1 MQIPRWRGRSELTP
15 RGAYRHDSQP
25 GIPIDGR
32 LRSLETLGE
41 LSLNKRDDR
50 ESQLHTEGKAAI
62 GLMRRVEAG
71 NSEEATDMDNLSSS
85 GV

>member
-1 MQIPRWRGRSELTP
+1 MERLT
-15 RGAYRHDSQP
+15 
-25 GIPIDGR
+25 
-32 LRSLETLGE
+32 SLETLGE
-41 LSLNKRDDR
+41 LSLSKRDDW

-85 GV
+85 GGIEEQRLGNHQTKTMYSPI